1 MFLGFIDFD
10 NYLTTKVKPGFAITY
25 TVLKLYDVS
34 GISRK
39 RNVSILFWGLK
50 TIIQLITFGFRVSSF
65 KIFSILFRFCVSCL
79 KRFSILTGFVSKN
92 VLKTFWKLSVQRFR
106 VQKRPQICSCTWLS
120 PKCFQKHF
128 YPQQLLHR
136 RDWFKN

>member
-1 MFLGFIDFD
+1 MYFLPNQVFLGFIDFD

-92 VLKTFWKLSVQRFR
+92 VLKTFRTEV
-106 VQKRPQICSCTWLS
+106 SC
-120 PKCFQKHF
+120 PKTSSNLFVYMVK
-128 YPQQLLHR
+128 P
-136 RDWFKN
+136 